1 MKDAFLRLPQIIG
14 NAKANPPIPA
24 LIPIGKT
31 AWYAGIDS
39 GIFPKGIKL
48 SPRICVWR
56 ESEIQNLI
64 QNFDDSNWMNNVLNF
79 NKSKF
84 NKSKV

>member
-1 MKDAFLRLPQIIG
+1 MANKVNG

-48 SPRICVWR
+48 YS
-56 ESEIQNLI
+56 
-64 QNFDDSNWMNNVLNF
+64 
-79 NKSKF
+79 
-84 NKSKV
+84 